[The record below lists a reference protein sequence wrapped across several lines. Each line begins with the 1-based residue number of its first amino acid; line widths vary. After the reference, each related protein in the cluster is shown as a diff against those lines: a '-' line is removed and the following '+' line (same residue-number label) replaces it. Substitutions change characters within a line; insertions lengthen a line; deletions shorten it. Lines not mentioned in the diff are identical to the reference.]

1 MAYSSAEF
9 ATRTGRPY
17 KLKIERTIKSI
28 HLILSHE
35 RIGHDLLITIHGGDE
50 YHIGGVALAYPT
62 QSHYRD
68 ATTVSVNTITAPGHK
83 DYLVANSSAEK
94 ICRALEVTTLVSVG
108 IHVEKATTEQIGMIV
123 QEVDSMVDDTIAYY
137 QNAE

>member
-1 MAYSSAEF
+1 M
-9 ATRTGRPY
+9 RTGRPH

-35 RIGHDLLITIHGGDE
+35 RIGNDLLVTIHGGDE

-68 ATTVSVNTITAPGHK
+68 AITVSVNTITAPGHK

-123 QEVDSMVDDTIAYY
+123 QEVDSMVDETIAYY